1 MSWSPA
7 VSFYQHSSLCALETI
22 IKSCFS
28 AHCVLW
34 QALWTPALFILS
46 LIQSAV
52 TKHHPQWGGL
62 SKTTW
67 SCLFCFFFL
76 FLKTFSTSNTY
87 HCSGLIQSVR
97 ACILKTVLLQ
107 GKHANGL
114 ESSEKWIMNKITDA
128 GWILSAICISICLWD
143 YFSIMQAHHAHM
155 HLLSFSSKSLIKPLK
170 RLTLKKTHTIQL
182 CLNSWQITQVLNLH
196 IPLCQNI
203 THSICHISSITGDP
217 KKTTNYHP
225 MSS

>member
-1 MSWSPA
+1 MVTCSILLSTQLTLCTGNNNKVLFFCTLCSLA
-7 VSFYQHSSLCALETI
+7 GTLNSCTIYFVSDSVSCDKTPSSVGRFVKDNMKL
-22 IKSCFS
+22 S
-28 AHCVLW
+28 VL
-34 QALWTPALFILS
+34 
-46 LIQSAV
+46 
-52 TKHHPQWGGL
+52 
-62 SKTTW
+62 
-67 SCLFCFFFL
+67 FFFL